1 MTTGAEA
8 ITAIQLIDACIGI
21 TSTIINIGNA
31 VKDAQGLPPK
41 LKELSEKIPAIDDLL
56 SDARQ
61 NCEEGKV
68 SESAAESAKPLL
80 QQCEKALSELRDIFR
95 KACPKDGENRGKL
108 LWKGTRAVF
117 LGRESNVQKLLNTIQ
132 GNLRLLEQ
140 KTIYDIGDKLD
151 ELQQITEE
159 LGHDDPGKYAHSGS
173 GNIVA
178 NEGGSP
184 TNYIHSGT
192 GHQISTQNNY
202 QGNQST

>member
-1 MTTGAEA
+1 MATGAEA
-8 ITAIQLIDACIGI
+8 IAVVQLIDACIGI

-61 NCEEGKV
+61 SCEEGKV

-80 QQCEKALSELRDIFR
+80 QQCEKALSELLDIFR

-132 GNLRLLEQ
+132 RDLRLLEQ
-140 KTIYDIGDKLD
+140 KKIYDIGDKLV

-159 LGHDDPGKYAHSGS
+159 LGRDDPGKYAHFGS
-173 GNIVA
+173 GNIIA
-178 NEGGSP
+178 NERGNP
-184 TNYIHSGT
+184 TNNIHSGT
-192 GHQISTQNNY
+192 GEVIRAGTY
-202 QGNQST
+202 YKGNPGT